1 METVMMHVTGARSLG
16 LALAVAL
23 VLLPLG
29 AARGQSS
36 PSVPPQQIETTLPAS
51 GADIE
56 PEADRILRQMT
67 DHLAGLKTFAV
78 TADAATEV
86 LLRDGRKIQLTATG
100 RAVVDRKLGFRVER
114 RGPNGLVRVTYDG
127 TRVSLL
133 AEAPNA
139 YATIEAAGGNDVALD
154 ELRAVLG
161 TEAAGGVDLL
171 YAQPYEGLLLE
182 VESGEY
188 LGLTWVGGVPAHQL
202 SFRAAEIDWQLW
214 VRAEG
219 DPVPVKYVI
228 TSKWLAGAP
237 QFSVQLSDWDTGASL
252 SAADLAFTPPAGAR
266 ALDAAELYELAAG
279 E

>member
-1 METVMMHVTGARSLG
+1 MGHCTVATSLTLASALV
-16 LALAVAL
+16 LALAHA
-23 VLLPLG
+23 G
-29 AARGQSS
+29 TAEGQDA
-36 PSVPPQQIETTLPAS
+36 SVSNQPQQLGGAS
-51 GADIE
+51 GADID
-56 PEADRILRQMT
+56 PKADSVLSQMT
-67 DHLAGLKTFAV
+67 DHLAKLGAFAV
-78 TADAATEV
+78 TADAATDV

-100 RAVVDRKLGFRVER
+100 RAVVDRDQGFRVER
-114 RGPNGLVRVTYDG
+114 RGPYGLVRVTYDG

-133 AEAPNA
+133 AEAVNA
-139 YATIEAAGGNDVALD
+139 YATIEAAGGNDAALD
-154 ELRAVLG
+154 EIRAVLG

-188 LGLTWVGGVPAHQL
+188 LGLTWVGGVPVHQL
-202 SFRAAEIDWQLW
+202 SYRAAEIDWQLW

-266 ALDAAELYELAAG
+266 ALDAAELYELAVG